1 MRLCRFDDDR
11 LGWVADGV
19 VRDVTAVLA
28 RLPAVR
34 WPLPSADP
42 LWRDLAGLRAPLEE
56 AARRAPPVPL
66 GEVRLRSPVA
76 RPGKILAIRRNR
88 GNGTSARPDVFLKAT
103 SAVAGPAEGIRLPS
117 LGRACDCELE
127 VALIIGR
134 STATLPPGNPLAT
147 VAGCCL
153 ALDLAVAGDEDRGL
167 RKSADTF
174 CVLGP
179 WVSELA
185 DLPDLRSMALALSV
199 DGALR
204 QSGRLADQPFAAAQ
218 IVAYLASF
226 MTLHPGDVVLAGC
239 PAPPIGIA
247 ANSVLRACGT
257 GLGEMEVRVH
267 AAGGLGDSGL
277 R

>member
-11 LGWVADGV
+11 LGWVEDGS

-28 RLPAVR
+28 QLPAVR
-34 WPLPSADP
+34 WPLPAADP
-42 LWRDLAGLRAPLEE
+42 LWRDLAGLRAGLEE
-56 AARRAPPVPL
+56 SARRSPPIPP
-66 GEVRLRSPVA
+66 GHVRLRSPVA
-76 RPGKILAIRRNR
+76 RPGKILAVRRNR
-88 GNGTSARPDVFLKAT
+88 GGAAPARPDVFLKAP
-103 SAVAGPAEGIRLPS
+103 SAVAGPDDGIRLPS
-117 LGRACDCELE
+117 LGRACECELE
-127 VALIIGR
+127 VALVIGR
-134 STATLPPGNPLAT
+134 STASLPPGKALAA

-179 WVSELA
+179 WFSELS
-185 DLPDLRSMALALSV
+185 DLPDLRSLALELSV
-199 DGALR
+199 DGVVR

-239 PAPPIGIA
+239 PAPAIEVV

-257 GLGEMEVRVH
+257 GLGEMQVRVH
-267 AAGGLGDSGL
+267 AADGEREGGL